1 MRRLYLRIYAVVL
14 SVLLAFAALAVGVFQ
29 YHAQAQSEQEQA
41 AWLDLTGGWVD
52 PALAPFAEADAPLG
66 QRLWWVAASLAALLA
81 LVGLASY
88 PLVRSLTRRLELL
101 RTGVQAFGD
110 GALQRRVA
118 VQGHDEVA
126 ALAASF
132 NAAAARIEALVRAQ
146 QRLLANASHELR
158 SPLARLKLALELLD
172 ATEEAETRARH
183 RAEIQRSLAE
193 LDALV
198 DEVLLAARLETTPN
212 LARQPQELLALVAEE
227 AAWFDAEVSGA
238 PVTVQGDERLLRRAV
253 RNLLDNARRYA
264 PEQPPQVRVQ
274 RGAAGQAQ
282 VWVCDRGPGVPADA
296 RERIFEPFFR
306 LPGHAEARGGVGLGL
321 ALVRQI
327 AQLHGGHVHCEEHRG
342 GGSCFVLSL
351 PADDPPPQPISRAN
365 ASR

>member
-14 SVLLAFAALAVGVFQ
+14 SVLLAFAALAGGVFQ

-66 QRLWWVAASLAALLA
+66 QRLWWVAASLAA
-81 LVGLASY
+81 
-88 PLVRSLTRRLELL
+88 
-101 RTGVQAFGD
+101 
-110 GALQRRVA
+110 
-118 VQGHDEVA
+118 
-126 ALAASF
+126 
-132 NAAAARIEALVRAQ
+132 
-146 QRLLANASHELR
+146 
-158 SPLARLKLALELLD
+158 
-172 ATEEAETRARH
+172 
-183 RAEIQRSLAE
+183 
-193 LDALV
+193 
-198 DEVLLAARLETTPN
+198 
-212 LARQPQELLALVAEE
+212 LLALVAEE

>member
-1 MRRLYLRIYAVVL
+1 MTRLFWRIYGAVLVVL
-14 SVLLAFAALAVGVFQ
+14 LVFGTLAYGVAQ
-29 YHAQAQSEQEQA
+29 YHAQRERDETQA
-41 AWLDLTGGWVD
+41 AWTDWSGGWGD
-52 PALAPFAEADAPLG
+52 PLLTPLLYDDDG
-66 QRLWWVAASLAALLA
+66 ERSRGLWMVGSLAIAWG
-81 LVGLASY
+81 LVGLVAY
-88 PLVRSLTRRLELL
+88 PVVRSLTRRLERL
-101 RTGVQAFGD
+101 RAGVQAFGQGD
-110 GALQRRVA
+110 LRQRVDVSGR
-118 VQGHDEVA
+118 DEVA

-274 RGAAGQAQ
+274 RGVAGQAQ